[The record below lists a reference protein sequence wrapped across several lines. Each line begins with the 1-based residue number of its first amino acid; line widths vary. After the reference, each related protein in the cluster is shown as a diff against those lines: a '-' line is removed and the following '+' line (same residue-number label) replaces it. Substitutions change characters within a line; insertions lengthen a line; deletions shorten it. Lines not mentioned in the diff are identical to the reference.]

1 MKLSDYFAKLESEKN
16 SQVESALESTP
27 DSPKVEPTPE
37 SPKMESTPESPKM
50 EPTSPIE
57 VKIPSITPLEVSND
71 LKSVISILQNLV
83 TKLES

>member
-16 SQVESALESTP
+16 SQVDSAPESL
-27 DSPKVEPTPE
+27 KVEPTPE
-37 SPKMESTPESPKM
+37 SSKVEKTDNLTLESTKV
-50 EPTSPIE
+50 EPASPIE
-57 VKIPSITPLEVSND
+57 VEIPSITPLEVSND